1 MPRRARRSMTRW
13 SGYALGHRRI
23 ASLLCWTETIR
34 GEPNGSACPHCPH
47 VWRYRLADSA
57 ARIRAI
63 GAMDA
68 SNGRV
73 RRIALRRRGSSG
85 DDAMID
91 APITAPMSR
100 RSFLAASGA
109 ALLLTALPR
118 PASAAAKSAPAIID
132 AWAKANAFQ
141 GVVLLARDGKV
152 AYAQPFG
159 IVDVEAQRPA
169 KIDDVYGIASI
180 SKWFTTLAILR
191 LVEQRKL
198 DLDRPI
204 TAWLPD
210 YRADTGA
217 RINLWRLL
225 SNSSGLTEQYGP
237 ATKADPSLM
246 TLELPAAE
254 AVRRFASAD
263 LAFEPGAK
271 FDYIFANWIV
281 VYAIVEAVAGM
292 PFVDAIRS
300 LVLDPLELRHTGTG
314 PAIATAPT
322 TVPSYRTLSPPE
334 RRTYDRPG
342 FIAAAGGYFSNA
354 QDLMQAAHRVYDK
367 GFLSPASLRQLNT
380 VEMPEEYALGGR
392 VKTLTLRG
400 QRRTYAWETG
410 NTAGYRSLLAHRL
423 DTHETVVILNNSSMS
438 QRQLDEFAIATQS

>member
-1 MPRRARRSMTRW
+1 MSDAPIIAPIPRRA
-13 SGYALGHRRI
+13 
-23 ASLLCWTETIR
+23 
-34 GEPNGSACPHCPH
+34 
-47 VWRYRLADSA
+47 
-57 ARIRAI
+57 
-63 GAMDA
+63 
-68 SNGRV
+68 
-73 RRIALRRRGSSG
+73 
-85 DDAMID
+85 
-91 APITAPMSR
+91 
-100 RSFLAASGA
+100 FLAASGA
-109 ALLLTALPR
+109 ALLLAALPGR
-118 PASAAAKSAPAIID
+118 ASAAAKDAPAIID
-132 AWAKANAFQ
+132 TWAKANAFQ
-141 GVVLLARDGKV
+141 GVVLLARGGKV
-152 AYAQPFG
+152 AYARPFG

-180 SKWFTTLAILR
+180 SKWLTTLAVLR
-191 LVEQRKL
+191 LVERRKL

-217 RINLWRLL
+217 RISLRRLL
-225 SNSSGLTEQYGP
+225 SNSSGLTEQFGP
-237 ATKADPSLM
+237 SAKADPSLM

-281 VYAIVEAVAGM
+281 VYAIVEAIADM
-292 PFVDAIRS
+292 PFADAVRS
-300 LVLDPLELRHTGTG
+300 LVLDPLELRNTGTG
-314 PAIATAPT
+314 AAIATAPT

-334 RRTYDRPG
+334 RRTYDRPA

-354 QDLMQAAHRVYDK
+354 QDLMQAAHRIYDK
-367 GFLSPASLRQLNT
+367 GFLSPASLHQLNT

-392 VKTLTLRG
+392 VKTLTLQG
-400 QRRTYAWETG
+400 KRRAYAWETG

-423 DTHETVVILNNSSMS
+423 DTRETVVILNNSSMS

>member
-1 MPRRARRSMTRW
+1 M
-13 SGYALGHRRI
+13 
-23 ASLLCWTETIR
+23 
-34 GEPNGSACPHCPH
+34 
-47 VWRYRLADSA
+47 D
-57 ARIRAI
+57 
-63 GAMDA
+63 AMDA

-73 RRIALRRRGSSG
+73 RRIALRRRRSSG

-91 APITAPMSR
+91 AAITAPMSR

-118 PASAAAKSAPAIID
+118 PASAAAKNAPAIID

-169 KIDDVYGIASI
+169 KIDDLYGIASI

-217 RINLWRLL
+217 RINLRRLL

-237 ATKADPSLM
+237 AAKADPSLM

-292 PFVDAIRS
+292 PFVDAIRT

-342 FIAAAGGYFSNA
+342 FIAAAVGYFSNA

-367 GFLSPASLRQLNT
+367 GFLSPASLHQLNT

>member
-1 MPRRARRSMTRW
+1 MP
-13 SGYALGHRRI
+13 
-23 ASLLCWTETIR
+23 
-34 GEPNGSACPHCPH
+34 
-47 VWRYRLADSA
+47 DSPA
-57 ARIRAI
+57 AP
-63 GAMDA
+63 
-68 SNGRV
+68 S
-73 RRIALRRRGSSG
+73 
-85 DDAMID
+85 
-91 APITAPMSR
+91 MSR
-100 RSFLAASGA
+100 RSLLAASGA

-118 PASAAAKSAPAIID
+118 PASSAAKDAPTVID
-132 AWAKANAFQ
+132 AWAKANGFQ

-152 AYAQPFG
+152 AYAHPFG

-169 KIDDVYGIASI
+169 KLDDVYGIASI
-180 SKWFTTLAILR
+180 SKWLTTLAVLR

-217 RINLWRLL
+217 RITLRRLL
-225 SNSSGLTEQYGP
+225 SNSSGLTEQFSP
-237 ATKADPSLM
+237 AAKADPSLL
-246 TLELPAAE
+246 TLELTGAE

-271 FDYIFANWIV
+271 FDYIFANWIAI
-281 VYAIVEAVAGM
+281 YAIIEAVTGM
-292 PFVDAIRS
+292 PFADAMRM
-300 LVLDPLELRHTGTG
+300 LVLEPLDLRHTGTG
-314 PAIATAPT
+314 PAIAAAPT

-392 VKTLTLRG
+392 VKTLTLQG
-400 QRRTYAWETG
+400 KRRTYAWETG

-423 DTHETVVILNNSSMS
+423 DTRETIVLLNNSSMA

>member
-1 MPRRARRSMTRW
+1 MS
-13 SGYALGHRRI
+13 
-23 ASLLCWTETIR
+23 
-34 GEPNGSACPHCPH
+34 
-47 VWRYRLADSA
+47 
-57 ARIRAI
+57 
-63 GAMDA
+63 
-68 SNGRV
+68 
-73 RRIALRRRGSSG
+73 
-85 DDAMID
+85 D
-91 APITAPMSR
+91 APIIAPIPR

-109 ALLLTALPR
+109 ALLLAALPGR
-118 PASAAAKSAPAIID
+118 ASAAAKDAPAIID
-132 AWAKANAFQ
+132 TWAKANAFQ
-141 GVVLLARDGKV
+141 GVVLLARGGKV
-152 AYAQPFG
+152 AYARPFG

-169 KIDDVYGIASI
+169 KLDDVYGIASI
-180 SKWFTTLAILR
+180 SKWLTTLAVLR
-191 LVEQRKL
+191 LVERRRL

-204 TAWLPD
+204 TAWLPG

-217 RINLWRLL
+217 RINLRRLL

-237 ATKADPSLM
+237 AAKADPSLM

-281 VYAIVEAVAGM
+281 VYAIVEAIADM
-292 PFVDAIRS
+292 PFADAIRS
-300 LVLDPLELRHTGTG
+300 LVLNPLELRNTGTG
-314 PAIATAPT
+314 AAIATAPT

-367 GFLSPASLRQLNT
+367 GFLSPASLHQLNT

-392 VKTLTLRG
+392 VKTLTLQG
-400 QRRTYAWETG
+400 KRRTYAWETG

-423 DTHETVVILNNSSMS
+423 DTRETVVILNNSSMS